1 MYLEEAEV
9 KEYARKNGTKY
20 KQLHLG
26 TNSKFKKNEKVAVV
40 NKDALE
46 EFKEKYSNP
55 DYVDYIEAENKDL
68 ASEKDK
74 VLAEK
79 ESVEH
84 DLQKEKEKV
93 EDLNSKLNVAKEEIF
108 KLKEE
113 KEKLTSKLT
122 NAKDVLLTEKDNLEN
137 KNKEII
143 QLQKEHKK
151 DLKEESDKVEKLLAS
166 ITKLTSE
173 KAKLEKENDF
183 LKNRSLLSRI
193 INKQYKKEEE
203 DVPELV
209 EAEFNSTSEE

>member
-9 KEYARKNGTKY
+9 KEYKRKNGTKY

-40 NKDALE
+40 NKNALE

-55 DYVDYIEAENKDL
+55 DYVDFIEAENKDL

-84 DLQKEKEKV
+84 DLQEEKEKV
-93 EDLNSKLNVAKEEIF
+93 EDLNSKLAVAKEEIF
-108 KLKEE
+108 KLQEE
-113 KEKLTSKLT
+113 KENLTISLT
-122 NAKDVLLTEKDNLEN
+122 EAKDVLLTEKDKLED

-143 QLQKEHKK
+143 QLQKEHKEEI
-151 DLKEESDKVEKLLAS
+151 KEANSKIEKLLILVNSKDKDIVYLAERGLAKRILNRLPERIES
-166 ITKLTSE
+166 LVRTAKESE
-173 KAKLEKENDF
+173 E
-183 LKNRSLLSRI
+183 
-193 INKQYKKEEE
+193 
-203 DVPELV
+203 V
-209 EAEFNSTSEE
+209 ESSSTSEE